1 MDKGSETLYL
11 KYLEINGF
19 KSFPDRVKLE
29 FGKGLTAVVGPNGSG
44 KSNISDAV
52 RWVLGEQSSKTLRG
66 DKMEDVIFGGT
77 QLRRPMGFAQVT
89 LTIGNENRDLPIDAD
104 EIAISRKLYRSGESE
119 YRINGNAVRLKDVHE
134 LFMDTGLGRDG
145 YSMIGQGKIA
155 EIIGAKSTQRR
166 EIFEEAAGISKYR
179 YRKTEAERKLAQT
192 QENLLRLK
200 DIMTELEN
208 RIAPLKVQSEKAKRF
223 LELAE
228 QRKQIELSL
237 WTAQLAKMTV
247 QLRELDDQQTVGR
260 LEHNRIEEQLQELGR
275 QMEALFSSMQKTGAQ
290 IEQIR
295 TEIGGLEE
303 EISSSDSRI
312 AVLYNDISHN
322 ERSAQA
328 LAEEQKS
335 AADSQE
341 AFARYIAQQEAQKA
355 VLLQKQAQMETKI
368 RALEEESGRY
378 QEQLLQMSKQLAA
391 QKEEESRLAFAL
403 SERKMLLVTNQN
415 ALADARERNA
425 LLEEDKDE
433 KEKKRLSLKRE
444 LDECRDFLQ
453 TLEETLQS
461 LSNSAKGVQMKLSSR
476 KEKEQALQAE
486 KQSLEL
492 KMKEWS
498 QRAALLEELE
508 RNMEGFAHSVKYVL
522 SQSRSGAIRG
532 IHGALSSLLRVDAKY
547 LIAVETAVGG
557 ALQNIVVD
565 NEAVAKRA
573 IGMLKNSG
581 AGRATFLPLTSV
593 KGRRLNVNG
602 LDRFEGF
609 VGIGSELVEFDET
622 YRGIVESILGR
633 IAVVSDLDEGIRIA
647 KQYGYQFRI
656 VTLDGQLIH
665 TGGSMTG
672 GSTGKSTG
680 LLSRKGEIDTLKKQV
695 AAYREKSGSLDEG
708 LEALRR
714 EISQLEAQLTG
725 IEAEQKTALEDQI
738 RYGAEEKR
746 IRTMLEDLQSDQ
758 DRSEEQRHKLT
769 EQIKALIRQCEKDAE
784 KLSESEAFLSDF
796 RTELAQLEQKAQAA
810 QQQREQSADVLSGLH
825 MEKMAVGQEIALL
838 EQAMAEQKNR
848 RDDQQKQMASVKEQ
862 IESLAQQ
869 NRRTREEIEAIERG
883 KIQKQQQI
891 GQLREQIADKT
902 AFRQQV
908 EQQTTSLRQ
917 SEKDILVQ
925 KEKYAGE
932 LLRLED
938 KKAAVQKEYDAIISK
953 MWDEYETTRS
963 QAESIAQPAEDVNQ
977 ANRALGEVKG
987 KIRALGTVNLEAIE
1001 EYEQVSQRYE
1011 FMSEQ
1016 IGDVERSKT
1025 KLQQLIRDL
1034 TAQMREL
1041 FTDSFEQI
1049 NRHFSQIFVELFGG
1063 GKAQLKLTEG
1073 EDVLESGIE
1082 IYVQPPGKIIKNLAA
1097 LSGGEQAFVAIAIYF
1112 SILKVRPAPF
1122 CLLDEIEA
1130 ALDDVNV
1137 NKYAEYLQRLN
1148 QHTQFI
1154 AITHRRGTMEHADVL
1169 YGVTMQEEGVSK
1181 ILTLAVSEIENKLGM
1196 KNI

>member
-1 MDKGSETLYL
+1 MYL

-89 LTIGNENRDLPIDAD
+89 LTIGNESRDLPIDAD
-104 EIAISRKLYRSGESE
+104 EIAISRKLYRNGESE
-119 YRINGNAVRLKDVHE
+119 YRINENAVRLRDVHE

-200 DIMTELEN
+200 DIMTELEE
-208 RIAPLKVQSEKAKRF
+208 RVGPLKVQSEKAKRF

-247 QLRELDDQQTVGR
+247 QLRELDDKQTVGR
-260 LEHNRIEEQLQELGR
+260 LEQSRIEEKLQQLTG
-275 QMEALFSSMQKTGAQ
+275 QMEEFFSSMQKAGVQ

-295 TEIGGLEE
+295 TEIGQMEE
-303 EISSSDSRI
+303 VLARSDSRI
-312 AVLYNDISHN
+312 AVLHNDISHN
-322 ERSAQA
+322 ERSAQT

-335 AADSQE
+335 VLDSQE
-341 AFARYIAQQEAQKA
+341 SFARYIAQKEAEKT
-355 VLLQKQAQMETKI
+355 VLLEKQEQADTKI
-368 RALEEESGRY
+368 KEQNRENEQY
-378 QEQLLQMSKQLAA
+378 QEQLLRMNEQLTA
-391 QKEEESRLAFAL
+391 QKEEEARLAFAL
-403 SERKMLLVTNQN
+403 SEQKMLLVTHQN
-415 ALADARERNA
+415 ALTDARERIV
-425 LLEEDKDE
+425 LLEEGTGE
-433 KEKKRLSLKRE
+433 KEEKCRLMAKE
-444 LDECRDFLQ
+444 QKECQAFLQ
-453 TLEETLQS
+453 TLKETLDG
-461 LSNSAKGVQMKLSSR
+461 LSNSARGVQMKLSVR
-476 KEKEQALQAE
+476 REKERMLQGE
-486 KQSLEL
+486 KDHLEL
-492 KMKEWS
+492 KIKEQN
-498 QRAALLEELE
+498 QRAALLEDLE
-508 RNMEGFAHSVKYVL
+508 RNMEGYAHSVKYVL

-532 IHGALSSLLRVDAKY
+532 VHGALSGLLRVDAQY
-547 LIAVETAVGG
+547 LTAVETAVGG

-565 NEAVAKRA
+565 DETVAKRA

-581 AGRATFLPLTSV
+581 SGRATFLPMTSV
-593 KGRRLNVNG
+593 KGKRLNVKG
-602 LDRFEGF
+602 LNRFEGF
-609 VGIGSELVEFDET
+609 VGMGSDLVGFDEI
-622 YRGIVESILGR
+622 YRGIVESVLGR
-633 IAVVSDLDEGIRIA
+633 IVVVSDLDEGVEMA

-665 TGGSMTG
+665 AGGSMTG

-680 LLSRKGEIDTLKKQV
+680 LLSRKGEIDTLKKQ
-695 AAYREKSGSLDEG
+695 AAANRGKSGRLNEE
-708 LEALRR
+708 LETLRR
-714 EISQLEAQLTG
+714 EISLLEAQLTG
-725 IEAEQKTALEDQI
+725 IEAEQKTASEDQI
-738 RYGAEEKR
+738 RYSAEEKR
-746 IRTMLEDLQSDQ
+746 LCAMLEDLLADQ
-758 DRSEEQRHKLT
+758 NRSEEQRRRLT
-769 EQIKALIRQCEKDAE
+769 EQIEVLTSQCRADAQKLTEDEAALT
-784 KLSESEAFLSDF
+784 AF
-796 RTELAQLEQKAQAA
+796 RVGMTELEQNVRSVR
-810 QQQREQSADVLSGLH
+810 QRREHGAGVFNELQ

-838 EQAMAEQKNR
+838 EQAMASQKNR
-848 RDDQQKQMASVKEQ
+848 WDDQQKQMASVKEQ
-862 IESLAQQ
+862 IESLSQQ
-869 NRRTREEIEAIERG
+869 NEQIRKEIEKIERE
-883 KIQKQQQI
+883 KSLKQERI
-891 GQLREQIADKT
+891 GQLREQIAEKT
-902 AFRQQV
+902 ALRQQV
-908 EQQTTSLRQ
+908 EQQTTALRQ

-925 KEKYAGE
+925 KEKYTGE

-963 QAESIAQPAEDVNQ
+963 QAEEVVGPAEDLNQ
-977 ANRALGEVKG
+977 ANRTLGEIKG

-1001 EYEQVSQRYE
+1001 EYEQVSQRYG
-1011 FMSEQ
+1011 FMSDQ
-1016 IGDVERSKT
+1016 IGDVERSKA

-1041 FTDSFEQI
+1041 FSASFEQI
-1049 NRHFSQIFVELFGG
+1049 NQHFARIFVELFGG

-1082 IYVQPPGKIIKNLAA
+1082 IYVQPPGKIIKNLAS

-1112 SILKVRPAPF
+1112 AILKVRPAPF

-1137 NKYAEYLQRLN
+1137 NKFAEYLQRLN
-1148 QHTQFI
+1148 QQTQFI

-1181 ILTLAVSEIENKLGM
+1181 ILTLEVSEIENKLGM

>member
-1 MDKGSETLYL
+1 MYL

-89 LTIGNENRDLPIDAD
+89 LTIGNEGRDLPIDAD
-104 EIAISRKLYRSGESE
+104 EISVSRKLYRSGDSE
-119 YRINGNAVRLKDVHE
+119 YRINDNAVRLKDIHE

-200 DIMTELEN
+200 DIMTELED
-208 RIAPLKVQSEKAKRF
+208 RIGPLKVQSEKAKRF

-228 QRKQIELSL
+228 QRKQIEFSL

-260 LEHNRIEEQLQELGR
+260 LEHKRVEEQLEQLSR
-275 QMEALFSSMQKTGAQ
+275 QMEQLFSDMQKAGAQ

-295 TEIGGLEE
+295 AEIGGLEE
-303 EISSSDSRI
+303 EIASSDSRV
-312 AVLYNDISHN
+312 AVLHNDISHN
-322 ERSAQA
+322 ERSAQM

-341 AFARYIAQQEAQKA
+341 AFALYIAQKEAEKS
-355 VLLQKQAQMETKI
+355 VLLKKQAQAEEKI
-368 RALEEESGRY
+368 RAAEEQNGQF
-378 QEQLLQMSKQLAA
+378 QEQILQISRQLAEK
-391 QKEEESRLAFAL
+391 KEEESRMALAL
-403 SERKMLLVTNQN
+403 SEQKVLAVTRQN
-415 ALADARERNA
+415 ALTDAKERIS
-425 LLEEDKDE
+425 LLEEGKDE
-433 KEKKRLSLKRE
+433 KEQKRRLMKKE
-444 LDECRDFLQ
+444 LDECREFLQ
-453 TLEETLQS
+453 TLEETLES

-476 KEKEQALQAE
+476 QEKEQALQEE
-486 KQSLEL
+486 KERLEL
-492 KMKEWS
+492 KIKEQS

-522 SQSRSGAIRG
+522 NQSRSGAIRG
-532 IHGALSSLLRVDAKY
+532 VHGALSSLLRVDAKY
-547 LIAVETAVGG
+547 LVAVETAVGG

-565 NEAVAKRA
+565 DETVAKRA

-593 KGRRLNVNG
+593 KGKRLNVSG
-602 LDRFEGF
+602 LERFEGF
-609 VGIGSELVEFDET
+609 VGIGSELVDFDET
-622 YRGIVESILGR
+622 YRGVVESVLGR
-633 IAVVSDLDEGIRIA
+633 IAVVSDLDEGVRMA

-656 VTLDGQLIH
+656 VTLDGQLINA
-665 TGGSMTG
+665 GGSMTG
-672 GSTGKSTG
+672 GSAGRSTG
-680 LLSRKGEIDTLKKQV
+680 LLSRKGEIDGLKKQ
-695 AAYREKSGSLDEG
+695 AEDYQKKSDSLDEG
-708 LEALRR
+708 LEAIRR
-714 EISQLEAQLTG
+714 EISQLEAQFMG
-725 IEAEQKTALEDQI
+725 IEAERKTASEDQI

-746 IRTMLEDLQSDQ
+746 LRTMLEDLQEDQERSD
-758 DRSEEQRHKLT
+758 EQRRRLAGQIESLT
-769 EQIKALIRQCEKDAE
+769 GQCEEDAG
-784 KLSESEAFLSDF
+784 KLAESEAALFDF
-796 RTELAQLEQKAQAA
+796 RSKLAELEQRERQIR
-810 QQQREQSADVLSGLH
+810 QQRELSADVLNGLQ

-838 EQAMAEQKNR
+838 DQAMEEQKRR
-848 RDDQQKQMASVKEQ
+848 RDDQQKQISSVKEQ
-862 IESLAQQ
+862 IESLSEQ
-869 NRRTREEIEAIERG
+869 NCRIREEIAVIERENA
-883 KIQKQQQI
+883 QKRQQI
-891 GQLREQIADKT
+891 GQLREQITTQSAL
-902 AFRQQV
+902 RLQV
-908 EQQTTSLRQ
+908 EQQTNALRQ
-917 SEKDILVQ
+917 SEKDILIQ

-938 KKAAVQKEYDAIISK
+938 KKAAVQKEYDIIISK

-963 QAESIAQPAEDVNQ
+963 QAEAIAQPAQDINQ

-1001 EYEQVSQRYE
+1001 EYEQVAQRYE

-1016 IGDVERSKT
+1016 IGDVERSKA

-1034 TAQMREL
+1034 TTQMREL
-1041 FTDSFEQI
+1041 FTDSFEKI

-1112 SILKVRPAPF
+1112 AILKVRPAPF

-1137 NKYAEYLQRLN
+1137 NKFAEYLQRLN
-1148 QHTQFI
+1148 RQTQFI

-1181 ILTLAVSEIENKLGM
+1181 ILTLEVSEIENKLGM